1 MDRERYTGCF
11 TALTTP
17 MKEVE
22 GLSHLTPIVD
32 YRGLEELIEFQ
43 NRYGTKGILFVG
55 TTGESPALNWE
66 EHITVI
72 EEGALLNKK
81 HSIAGVGSN
90 NTEETMISMN
100 QLHGSPAKID
110 SILLVDPYYNGPDSL
125 QIREEYVRPIA
136 ERFLDYQVIP
146 YIIPGRTGTKLSSE
160 DLAIL
165 HHELKNVNIVKE
177 ATGDLENMKLTR
189 KLCGDDFD
197 ILSGDDDITLKMI
210 LDPDILAQGVVSVA
224 SNVVPKA
231 VSEMCNYALEGQEE
245 KAKELENALKP
256 FLQLVTVKTEEEA
269 IYGKKSFG
277 KRTIKARNPV
287 PYKTLMNIL
296 GMPAGPCRK
305 PLGRMTKTGLNKVLE
320 AARTVF
326 NNNPEILEPVSEFF
340 DVDLN
345 KRLYNEKYCQGLI
358 YE

>member
-1 MDRERYTGCF
+1 MDRERFTGCF
-11 TALTTP
+11 TALATP

-22 GLSHLTPIVD
+22 SLSHLTPIVD
-32 YRGLEELIEFQ
+32 YRGLGKLVEFQ

-55 TTGESPALNWE
+55 TTGESPTLSWE

-72 EEGALLNKK
+72 EEGSLLNKK
-81 HSIAGVGSN
+81 CSIAGVGSN
-90 NTEETMISMN
+90 NTEETIMSMN

-125 QIREEYVRPIA
+125 QIREEYIRPVA
-136 ERFLDYQVIP
+136 ERFPNYQVIP

-189 KLCGDDFD
+189 RLCEDEFD
-197 ILSGDDDITLKMI
+197 IISGDDDLTLKMI
-210 LDPDILAQGVVSVA
+210 LDPEIRAQGVISVA

-231 VSEMCNYALEGQEE
+231 VSEMCNYALNGQQE
-245 KAKELENALKP
+245 KAIELENALKP
-256 FLQLVTVKTEEEA
+256 LLQLVTVKTEEEV
-269 IYGKKSFG
+269 IYEKKSFG

-296 GMPAGPCRK
+296 GMPAGPCRR
-305 PLGRMTKTGLNKVLE
+305 PLGRMTQAGLNKVLE
-320 AARTVF
+320 AARTVLK
-326 NNNPEILEPVSEFF
+326 NNPEILEPVGEFF

-345 KRLYNEKYCQGLI
+345 KRLYDEQYSQGLI